1 MTNITLWRFPMLA
14 LAVASLSGC
23 FDDSSYVPFV
33 GSVADRNSL
42 AIINGPR
49 TVDIGS
55 TSVEVTGAFF
65 PPDSVVYWNGK
76 PQATTFKGPG
86 ALEFTPDP
94 GLTDD
99 SGSARV
105 SIATAGGL
113 SSNAATAVVEQN
125 SVSVTSVSPTS
136 ANPGDGP
143 LTLTVD
149 GVGFVTGAQVL
160 WNGAPLSTTR
170 VNGHQLTAAIPAAL
184 LANGGNA
191 LVRVEVPCCA
201 RSPFFPFRTV
211 VTFNVGPSK
220 IVTVTDAFRSQ
231 VSTLDLAA
239 DSTSV
244 NIYGMQRGFARGN
257 LLTIDPEAAAA
268 TATSIP
274 SNDLGSLAISDQH
287 QFLYVIHSF
296 FSKVPATRYTLPGFT
311 DATEVGG
318 VGVADVS
325 PAPGLPSTA
334 ALVLDTRA
342 IAIVDGTS
350 LRPNQA
356 SNVDF
361 SNSVA
366 WGFDS
371 STLYVAGDLGQVF
384 RCAVDAS
391 GIGGPCPT
399 LVTSAQRGS
408 LFYDRTLRRLYGTG
422 GSNLD
427 EQGNSHGSFALPAND
442 CPVGVA
448 DGANGKVF
456 FACDEFATGV
466 VTIRAYDADTSA
478 TLGTV
483 TLGQASGA
491 IPSRIVRWGTNGL
504 AVAVGR
510 EIFLYSGALVR

>member
-1 MTNITLWRFPMLA
+1 MAVALRAGELFLLLYGFPRRQRGGSELGRGDHVHERFRSRGRSRRPHRPIGRAAARPRAPFPDRRRDAGRLAELQQSGAGPLRLDHQGIPSRRHRSAPGRRPRGAGLFLQLGGVACVLPQRRPGSPGFGGVDPRHRISLGSQEGGPAMTNITLWRFPMLA
-14 LAVASLSGC
+14 LAVVSLSGC

-33 GSVADRNSL
+33 GSVADRNSF

-99 SGSARV
+99 SGTARV

-113 SSNAATAVVEQN
+113 SSNTATAVVEQN

-220 IVTVTDAFRSQ
+220 NVTVTDAFRSQ

-244 NIYGMQRGFARGN
+244 NI
-257 LLTIDPEAAAA
+257 
-268 TATSIP
+268 
-274 SNDLGSLAISDQH
+274 
-287 QFLYVIHSF
+287 
-296 FSKVPATRYTLPGFT
+296 
-311 DATEVGG
+311 
-318 VGVADVS
+318 
-325 PAPGLPSTA
+325 
-334 ALVLDTRA
+334 
-342 IAIVDGTS
+342 
-350 LRPNQA
+350 
-356 SNVDF
+356 
-361 SNSVA
+361 
-366 WGFDS
+366 
-371 STLYVAGDLGQVF
+371 
-384 RCAVDAS
+384 
-391 GIGGPCPT
+391 
-399 LVTSAQRGS
+399 
-408 LFYDRTLRRLYGTG
+408 
-422 GSNLD
+422 
-427 EQGNSHGSFALPAND
+427 
-442 CPVGVA
+442 
-448 DGANGKVF
+448 
-456 FACDEFATGV
+456 
-466 VTIRAYDADTSA
+466 
-478 TLGTV
+478 
-483 TLGQASGA
+483 
-491 IPSRIVRWGTNGL
+491 
-504 AVAVGR
+504 
-510 EIFLYSGALVR
+510 